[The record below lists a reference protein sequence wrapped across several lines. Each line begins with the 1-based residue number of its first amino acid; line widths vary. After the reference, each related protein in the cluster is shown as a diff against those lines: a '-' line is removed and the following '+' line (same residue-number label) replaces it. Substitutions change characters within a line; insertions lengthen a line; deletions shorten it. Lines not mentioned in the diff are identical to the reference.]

1 MSGKAGEA
9 LAGKTDLRR
18 CSGRSL
24 SHDPSNVQEVEVLE
38 QGEQVPDPAEGSSR
52 DTSSPPHEDSERP
65 DSASEEELVPAA
77 KASETS
83 AHLTQLMESRSSLAG
98 RSSSIW
104 TMGNRISHWRL
115 AHQRGYHLDQLT
127 QDKSYR
133 HRVRKHERDCKAAVP
148 LPLLELMEEEVL
160 AILTETLKDYRQHL
174 GARHPLTH
182 QMEQRMEQLRQ
193 ELRARNTGS
202 SGVGQTG
209 SHLCMPNPMTPQ
221 GPLRTTPSPPIS
233 DLGTSLT
240 HTSAPPHAD
249 PISLPN
255 I

>member
-133 HRVRKHERDCKAAVP
+133 HRVRKHERDCKAATRVP
-148 LPLLELMEEEVL
+148 P
-160 AILTETLKDYRQHL
+160 T
-174 GARHPLTH
+174 
-182 QMEQRMEQLRQ
+182 
-193 ELRARNTGS
+193 TG
-202 SGVGQTG
+202 
-209 SHLCMPNPMTPQ
+209 TP
-221 GPLRTTPSPPIS
+221 TPSGADGGGGPGNLNRDPERLPAASRGKAPTHSPDGAAHGATEAGAKGQEHWVQRGWS
-233 DLGTSLT
+233 DRFTPLYAQPHDPSRSPAHYSLT
-240 HTSAPPHAD
+240 
-249 PISLPN
+249 PN
-255 I
+255 F